1 MSRTVNVVQPPHT
14 PSPRIPSVQR
24 TNGSRIRKLLRS
36 PWMGKIVLAYL
47 ICIYLVVFLGPV
59 FVHQSPTATNPLA
72 AMMPPGDGHLL
83 GTDELGRDEFARLLA
98 GGRITLTVGVAAM
111 ALAVLVGG
119 TLGAVAGFFG
129 GWAETVIMRVVDMML
144 SIPSFFLILVEI
156 TSFGHSPA
164 VIVIVVGLTYWPQ
177 IARVVYAEVLKWR
190 TSTLVEAEITIG
202 AGPWR
207 ILRRHVLPQTFS
219 SVIVLATLGIG
230 WSILAESGLSYLGL
244 GIQPPL
250 ASWGSMLQN
259 SQSYIWTDPV
269 LGIYPGVLIFLT
281 VLAFSLLGEV
291 LRDVFDPRTQG
302 SR

>member
-1 MSRTVNVVQPPHT
+1 
-14 PSPRIPSVQR
+14 
-24 TNGSRIRKLLRS
+24 
-36 PWMGKIVLAYL
+36 MGKIVLAYL